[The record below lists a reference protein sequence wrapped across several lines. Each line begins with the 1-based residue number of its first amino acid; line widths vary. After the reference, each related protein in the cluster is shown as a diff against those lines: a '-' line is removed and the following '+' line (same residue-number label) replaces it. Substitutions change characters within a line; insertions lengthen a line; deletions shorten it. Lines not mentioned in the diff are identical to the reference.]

1 MIHCEVIVVGA
12 GVAGIG
18 AGIKLK
24 EQNVDFIIL
33 EKASEI
39 GGVWRENTYPGCG
52 CDVPSFLYSYS
63 FNPNPHWSS
72 IFAKQEEI
80 KSYLMDTV
88 TKFHIQESIS
98 FNSEMLSASW
108 DTQSN
113 QWVVHTLNEQYSSN
127 FIILA
132 CGPMHV
138 PVTPKIQGAETF
150 TGQSFHSAEWDHNI
164 SLDSKRVAVIGSGA
178 SAIQFVPEI
187 QKEVQALNLF
197 QRTPPWVIPKPDRLI
212 PTKWRSAFKK
222 YPFLQSSLRSLLY
235 LQLEFFNRSLKSAR
249 LSNRITK
256 LALSNIH
263 RFIKD
268 KALIQLLTPNFSIG
282 CKRILLSN
290 NWYKALIQT
299 NVHLFKGIKEI
310 KGSQLI
316 AEDGSTC
323 EVDLLIYA
331 TGFEVANP
339 PIAKR
344 IFGKTGVALDVQWQG
359 TPKAYLG
366 SMTPDCPNLF
376 LTFGPNL
383 YTFTSA
389 FVIAEAQFKFIVS
402 AILKAR
408 KHSIHS
414 IEVKTTVLDSY
425 NKSVYKDLELSVWNS
440 GCSSYFLDKNGVNS
454 STWPWSIFK
463 LRRKL
468 RRLKLK
474 DYDIVR

>member
-1 MIHCEVIVVGA
+1 
-12 GVAGIG
+12 
-18 AGIKLK
+18 
-24 EQNVDFIIL
+24 
-33 EKASEI
+33 
-39 GGVWRENTYPGCG
+39 
-52 CDVPSFLYSYS
+52 
-63 FNPNPHWSS
+63 
-72 IFAKQEEI
+72 
-80 KSYLMDTV
+80 
-88 TKFHIQESIS
+88 
-98 FNSEMLSASW
+98 
-108 DTQSN
+108 
-113 QWVVHTLNEQYSSN
+113 
-127 FIILA
+127 
-132 CGPMHV
+132 MHV

-389 FVIAEAQFKFIVS
+389 FVIAEAQFKFMVS

-468 RRLKLK
+468 RRLKLR
-474 DYDIVR
+474 DYNIVR